1 MSEESKSNTEQG
13 MGLDL
18 PGMGLDLPGGG
29 CLPTP
34 GSTCDEHDAATQPVL
49 IESHNQA
56 DLVNKQP

>member
-1 MSEESKSNTEQG
+1 MRQRNQSNTEQG

-18 PGMGLDLPGGG
+18 PGMGLDLPGG

-34 GSTCDEHDAATQPVL
+34 ESTCDEHDAATQPVL